1 MLRFLFTDFQNR
13 KGILMRNN
21 YIGIFDVI
29 GPVMVGPSSSHT
41 SGAATIAWMARQ
53 IFTGEPKKVTY
64 TLYGSFADTYKGHGT
79 DRALI
84 GGMLGY
90 KSDDVRIRNAYEH
103 AREAGMKVFFIPD
116 GVTEMPHPNT
126 VDILMESEDGHTFMI
141 RGESIGGGRVRI
153 TRMNNIRVDF
163 TGEYSTLIVGHQDA
177 AGAAAFITGCLAN
190 HNVNIA
196 YMKMFREEKG
206 KEAFTVIES
215 DDFIP
220 EEVEEELKSNS
231 KVISVD
237 IIEF

>member
-1 MLRFLFTDFQNR
+1 MS
-13 KGILMRNN
+13 NN

-53 IFTGEPKKVTY
+53 IFSGIPVKATF

-90 KSDDVRIRNAYEH
+90 KSDDIRIRDAYEQ
-103 AREAGMKVFFIPD
+103 AKENGLEVSFIID
-116 GVTEMPHPNT
+116 TDTEVEHPNT
-126 VDILMESEDGHTFMI
+126 VDVVMEDTGGHTLLI

-153 TRMNNIRVDF
+153 KRINDIRVDF
-163 TGEYSTLIVGHQDA
+163 TGEYSTLIVGHQDVT
-177 AGAAAFITGCLAN
+177 GTVAFITSRLAAYKI
-190 HNVNIA
+190 NIA
-196 YMKMFREEKG
+196 YMKMFRDGKG
-206 KEAFTVIES
+206 MKAFTVIES

-220 EEVEEELKSNS
+220 DELKEEILEYET
-231 KVISVD
+231 VTSVD
-237 IIEF
+237 LIEGM